1 MQDEPEASLA
11 MPTGRPERLCRCGRP
26 SPAIGIV
33 FTLEPKGDD
42 VSSYAGSVERVLRSR
57 LLEPKAIGTLGIL
70 LGVLAFW
77 LTIPPVTSRSLTWSL
92 VAGILAVLCGIAAA
106 SRDAKRVGF
115 GAIATGVIGVLL
127 AELATRS
134 SVGNLDQVFTASLI
148 ASMLVFAT
156 PLTFAAIGGMF
167 SERSGVVNIGL
178 EGMMLMGA
186 FWGIWGADKT
196 GSWAFGVLIAMASG
210 GLLALVHAVFA
221 IHLRADQIV
230 GGTAVNF
237 LALGITGYFFVQL
250 YHGENVPTGISQI
263 PTINLAKSSSHSFF
277 ANSIGHLNLMIWL
290 AILLVPLSYVVM
302 FKTPIGLR
310 IRACGEHPRAA
321 DTVGISVYLVRYS
334 SVVLSGILAAMGGAY
349 LTVGYLNT
357 YNENVTAG
365 RGFIA
370 LAAVIFGNWR
380 PFGAFGAALLFG
392 FSTALAFRLPAYSAN
407 AATLFQALPYVL
419 TLIAVA
425 GVIGRSIPPA
435 AVGRPYRKQ

>member
-1 MQDEPEASLA
+1 
-11 MPTGRPERLCRCGRP
+11 
-26 SPAIGIV
+26 
-33 FTLEPKGDD
+33 
-42 VSSYAGSVERVLRSR
+42 VSTYAGGVDRLLRSR
-57 LLEPKAIGTLGIL
+57 LLDAKALGTLGVL
-70 LGVLAFW
+70 LGILAFT
-77 LTIPPVTSRSLTWSL
+77 LTIPPIEARSITWPI
-92 VAGILAVLCGIAAA
+92 VAAMLAALLGIASA
-106 SRDAKRVGF
+106 SRGAARVGG
-115 GAIATGVIGVLL
+115 GAIAAGVLGLGL
-127 AELATRS
+127 AVLATRS
-134 SVGNLDQVFTASLI
+134 STGNLDQVFTASLI

-156 PLTFAAIGGMF
+156 PLTFAALGGIF

-196 GSWAFGVLIAMASG
+196 GSWVLGVAIAMASG
-210 GLLALVHAVFA
+210 GLLALLLAFFAV
-221 IHLRADQIV
+221 HLRADQIV
-230 GGTAVNF
+230 VGVAVNF

-250 YHGENVPTGISQI
+250 YHGNNVPTGISQI
-263 PTINLAKSSSHSFF
+263 PDVNLTKSSSNSFF
-277 ANSIGHLNLMIWL
+277 AEAFGHLNLMIWL
-290 AILLVPLSYVVM
+290 GILFVFLTYVVL

-321 DTVGISVYLVRYS
+321 DTVGINVYLVRYA
-334 SVVLSGILAAMGGAY
+334 SVVLSGVLAAMGGAY

-392 FSTALAFRLPAYSAN
+392 FSTALAFRLDVYSDN
-407 AATLFQALPYVL
+407 AATLFRALPYVL

-425 GVIGRSIPPA
+425 GVIGRTVPPA
-435 AVGRPYRKQ
+435 ADGRPYKKQ

>member
-1 MQDEPEASLA
+1 
-11 MPTGRPERLCRCGRP
+11 
-26 SPAIGIV
+26 
-33 FTLEPKGDD
+33 
-42 VSSYAGSVERVLRSR
+42 VSTYVGSIERVLRSR
-57 LLEPKAIGTLGIL
+57 MLDPKSIGIAGIA
-70 LGVLAFW
+70 LGVIAFL
-77 LTIPPVTSRSLTWSL
+77 LTIPPIESRSP
-92 VAGILAVLCGIAAA
+92 VAPVVIGMLAVVCGIAAA
-106 SRDAKRVGF
+106 ARGARRVGG
-115 GAIATGVIGVLL
+115 GAIAAGIVGAGL
-127 AELATRS
+127 AVLATRS
-134 SVGNLDQVFTASLI
+134 STGNLDQVFTASLI

-156 PLTFAAIGGMF
+156 PLTFAAVGGMF

-186 FWGIWGADKT
+186 FWGIWGADKA
-196 GSWAFGVLIAMASG
+196 GSWVWGLVIAMVAG
-210 GLLALVHAVFA
+210 GLLALIHAFFA

-250 YHGENVPTGISQI
+250 YHGQNVPTGVSQI
-263 PTINLAKSSSHSFF
+263 PSVNLAKDSDHSFL
-277 ANSIGHLNLMIWL
+277 ASSIGHLNLMIWA
-290 AILLVPLSYVVM
+290 AIALVPLSYIVM

-321 DTVGISVYLVRYS
+321 DTVGINVYLVRYG
-334 SVVLSGILAAMGGAY
+334 SVVLSGVLAALGGAY

-370 LAAVIFGNWR
+370 LAALIFGNWR

-392 FSTALAFRLPAYSAN
+392 FSTALAFRLNVYSSN

-425 GVIGRSIPPA
+425 GVIDRTVPPA
-435 AVGRPYRKQ
+435 AVGRPYKKQ

>member
-1 MQDEPEASLA
+1 MS
-11 MPTGRPERLCRCGRP
+11 TYVG
-26 SPAIGIV
+26 
-33 FTLEPKGDD
+33 TL
-42 VSSYAGSVERVLRSR
+42 RRSR
-57 LLEPKAIGTLGIL
+57 LYDSSTVGTVGIVIGVVACLVAIPPITARSAVWPVL
-70 LGVLAFW
+70 LGMV
-77 LTIPPVTSRSLTWSL
+77 
-92 VAGILAVLCGIAAA
+92 AVLFGIAAL
-106 SRDAKRVGF
+106 SRGAGRVGW
-115 GAIATGVIGVLL
+115 GAVAAGIVGCGL
-127 AELATRS
+127 AILAMQS
-134 SVGNLDQVFTASLI
+134 SVGNLEQVFTASLI

-156 PLTFAAIGGMF
+156 PLTYGALGGMF

-196 GSWAFGVLIAMASG
+196 GSWVWGVVIAMISG
-210 GLLALVHAVFA
+210 GLLALVHAFFA

-230 GGTAVNF
+230 GGVAINF

-250 YHGENVPTGISQI
+250 YHGNNVPTGVSQI
-263 PTINLAKSSSHSFF
+263 PDVKLTSERSGSFF
-277 ANSIGHLNLMIWL
+277 AESFGHLNVMIWL
-290 AILLVPLSYVVM
+290 AILFVPLSYVVL

-321 DTVGISVYLVRYS
+321 DTVGINVYLVRYGC
-334 SVVLSGILAAMGGAY
+334 VILSGMLAAMGGAY

-357 YNENVTAG
+357 FNENVTAG

-370 LAAVIFGNWR
+370 LAAMIFGNWK

-392 FSTALAFRLPAYSAN
+392 FSTALAFRLPVYSSN

-425 GVIGRSIPPA
+425 GVIGRTVPPA
-435 AVGRPYRKQ
+435 ADGRPYKKQ

>member
-1 MQDEPEASLA
+1 MS
-11 MPTGRPERLCRCGRP
+11 TY
-26 SPAIGIV
+26 V
-33 FTLEPKGDD
+33 
-42 VSSYAGSVERVLRSR
+42 GSFNRSR
-57 LLEPKAIGTLGIL
+57 LYDSSTVGTVGIVVGVVAFILAIPPITARTPVWPVLLGI
-70 LGVLAFW
+70 V
-77 LTIPPVTSRSLTWSL
+77 
-92 VAGILAVLCGIAAA
+92 AVLFGIVAVT
-106 SRDAKRVGF
+106 RGGGRVGW
-115 GAIATGVIGVLL
+115 GAIAAGIVGGGLSIL
-127 AELATRS
+127 AMQS

-156 PLTFAAIGGMF
+156 PLTYGALGGMF

-196 GSWAFGVLIAMASG
+196 GSWVWGVGIAMLSG
-210 GLLALVHAVFA
+210 GLLALVHAFFA

-230 GGTAVNF
+230 GGVAVNF

-250 YHGENVPTGISQI
+250 YHGNNIPTGVSQV
-263 PTINLAKSSSHSFF
+263 PDINLAKESNHGFF
-277 ANSIGHLNLMIWL
+277 AESFGHLNLLIWV
-290 AILLVPLSYVVM
+290 AILFVPLSYIVL

-321 DTVGISVYLVRYS
+321 DTVGINVYLVRYGC
-334 SVVLSGILAAMGGAY
+334 VVLSGVLAAMGGAY

-357 YNENVTAG
+357 FNENVTAG

-370 LAAVIFGNWR
+370 LAAMIFGNWK
-380 PFGAFGAALLFG
+380 PYGAFGATLLFG
-392 FSTALAFRLPAYSAN
+392 FSTALAYRLPVYSAN

-425 GVIGRSIPPA
+425 GVIGRTVPPA
-435 AVGRPYRKQ
+435 ADGRPYKKQ